1 MSHALFQ
8 DFSMFHEMNLQPI
21 PIPMLRSEN
30 PTQTSSSSLHAVND
44 HMHHTLPPID
54 KNWVPNPCGNPDGI
68 RYTLPPIRDTESS
81 SLPLDTSSDKATT
94 HFTLF
99 PQLIPELR
107 LMIWQHAL
115 PTLRGNPRGKLLYP
129 YRKGC
134 WVFEDMGLE
143 PDSNG
148 DDLYIRFDTT
158 RLKPLRV
165 ALPLYSVNREA
176 HDVTTKWLQEHRM
189 TVSRTRRSCVHKA
202 SRRFRPQ
209 HDTMFLPSTKL
220 KKFAMELARRPFK
233 RDMLNLHFAS
243 SNPALPRLAVTPVGL
258 QLLKGDL
265 LDMFFES
272 AGTIN
277 TIFVVDGASV
287 SSLQA
292 LGAAGGDV
300 VVELPDQ
307 PVARVKWSFLEGI
320 GEVSGDD
327 ERARARLKEYVE
339 GFEISSFTPD
349 GFELEVQLVDLV

>member
-1 MSHALFQ
+1 
-8 DFSMFHEMNLQPI
+8 MFHEMSLQPI
-21 PIPMLRSEN
+21 PMPMLESED
-30 PTQTSSSSLHAVND
+30 PTQTSSSSLDAAND
-44 HMHHTLPPID
+44 HMHRTLPPIH
-54 KNWVPNPCGNPDGI
+54 KNWIPNHCGNPDDI

-81 SLPLDTSSDKATT
+81 SLPLDTSSDAATT
-94 HFTLF
+94 QFTLF

-134 WVFEDMGLE
+134 WVFEDRGLE
-143 PDSNG
+143 PDSDG
-148 DDLYIRFDTT
+148 DNLYIRFDTT

-176 HDVTTKWLQEHRM
+176 HDVTIKWLQENRM
-189 TVSRTRRSCVHKA
+189 TVSRPRRICAHKA

-220 KKFAMELARRPFK
+220 KKFTMELARRPFK
-233 RDMLNLHFAS
+233 RDMLNRHFVS
-243 SNPALPRLAVTPVGL
+243 SNPALPRLAVTSVGL
-258 QLLKGDL
+258 QLLRGDL
-265 LDMFFES
+265 LDVFFES
-272 AGTIN
+272 AGTIH

-292 LGAAGGDV
+292 LGASGGDV

-320 GEVSGDD
+320 GEISGDD
-327 ERARARLKEYVE
+327 ERARARLTEYVE
-339 GFEISSFTPD
+339 GFEISCFTPD
-349 GFELEVQLVDLV
+349 GFELEVQLVNLD